1 MVRSIS
7 KSRAAR
13 SSDVFGRITGCMLCA
28 AVSWQ
33 QVAPVYAQVI
43 VATDNTTDTV
53 LTSVGANEI
62 NITTKTTF
70 GSTAYNHFSQF
81 NVNAGQTVNLI
92 QPTAM
97 NSLVNVING
106 ANPTTINGTLNA
118 LKEGGGA
125 SNVYLLDHNGFVVGS
140 NGAINAQQLTLSTS
154 SQAFGQSVLSEALAG
169 SGSTVA
175 RLFGGT
181 EDLASAAEINVY
193 GRINAQ
199 QLDLRSG
206 ARMILDGTIVVEDL
220 SAGDTTISVV
230 NTNGVPEANS
240 VTVEGGTIRFGAGA
254 GEITSETGV
263 RNTETI
269 ISGTI
274 EARRGTGGGT
284 GGQIQ
289 GAVVGELTITATG
302 ALDVDGDTTNDAG
315 SVLLFVTGSTVTEAG
330 SRIRANAVAGDGGFI
345 FSQIGFCQIGE
356 PCLKADPD
364 QDSGILAGEMSA
376 GSVSGTAGAAYVTG
390 AGIRIGNL
398 TTFGGDLIVS
408 ASSRITLETTSVIT
422 SRNIAPQS
430 DEATGASLGASGDV
444 VLSAPD
450 IVLEANAKIYAQG
463 GINFDGGLVALVA
476 RQTETANF
484 WSIGNEGSAAKI
496 TLDGNTIDAGA
507 IVVTGYSL
515 ASNIV
520 GSDDPNVEEEQSDV
534 FEDSLFS
541 VNGTASIEAAIAEVG
556 TFFENIPQMTTDTID
571 SIPGLL
577 PIQLNALA
585 ATTDIQI
592 TNSDLTAD
600 GNWKND
606 SSVLTNLDQTNIDRG
621 IFETTGLAEG
631 TLRLMDIAGFDF
643 TVRLPADIDLASD
656 SLFIHGHA
664 ATNVDVAPRA
674 ILIGASLSSTTTK
687 ARVSITNS
695 QLTTTA
701 GDLTVRSTV
710 SENLNVELAPSG
722 AGSKI
727 SIGLV
732 FAARE
737 IENQTLIQGRSI
749 SSAGTLD
756 VGAFTAKNHLI
767 DLRANAGTSGKG
779 AIAIVVDLGEN
790 LTEAA
795 LSGSINTA
803 GDLNLDA
810 ETLYIGK
817 IHEVVSTM
825 GLRSPESAERKRLV
839 DAPILNL
846 VDQVKA
852 FLTGSDPKEPRDGRS
867 PEAKQVGFGF
877 ASTIDVAIERDNT
890 YATLGGQYHDLDIG
904 GALVT
909 MGTTMVASVATIN
922 VNAVERFA
930 RLVEGGTL
938 LRRDIA
944 SKMGSLDRTAKLL
957 LAAENAANVVA
968 GLPEI
973 TQAELVGKYGKAV
986 FLNAS
991 LGIMGGETQAEIG
1004 SNATITRAT
1013 ALNVNALTSYP
1024 GLDSFDGLLTQYKAD
1039 LDQFVASID
1048 DFSLQIDLA
1057 EADVDY
1063 EAPEADALAD
1073 ILGALNPL
1081 NYLTTNTAAKAEQ
1094 PTAKTET
1101 TSETQSLAV
1110 AITLN
1115 YFQTENTTRAVIR
1128 DGAQINIGNT
1138 AAVQIDALQQGV
1150 FLHLVNRPS
1159 KVPGKVNEN
1168 VNDAVGGAVNVVR
1181 TTSTVE
1187 ALIEDNVTI
1196 VAGDVTVDAHTK
1208 TVSVDAVY
1216 AGGSGSK
1223 TVINAAF
1230 GISSL
1235 ETDTIARVGG
1245 AASIT
1250 GEDVLIKALDDSILV
1265 GVAGAISGSNNVA
1278 AGASINVNFVFR
1290 TVYAGI
1296 GPSSLTGPISGTTG
1310 DSVID
1315 ANTLTIDAKNDAIE
1329 LSITIAGAKVTDKPK
1344 TDPLTPG
1351 DGDPT
1356 GPDADDDIPSD
1367 DETFTPAWLL
1377 SDIEELELE
1386 EFKSYSTPADSTG
1399 DSTST
1404 DDAEKDG
1411 KSQKSGWAIA
1421 GAASLNLMLNNEVIT
1436 EIATNGQV
1444 ILRGDVNQ
1452 TAANSSLTIAV
1463 AGALSASFAKEKNA
1477 NAMAGAFAVTV
1488 DERDVISR
1496 LRGVTVDAVNLTVLA
1511 EDTSD
1516 LVGVAVGGAGK
1527 SKSTDAGGANKDLAM
1542 AGSVVVNVVTGTTQ
1556 TLADHV
1562 TLISDE
1568 AVTLN
1573 SSDSAFILAVGGAA
1587 GINMNMTEGSGAG
1600 IGVAVNAIDRT
1611 AQTTVTGLSR
1621 ITANSVQAL
1630 STTNAEIF
1638 GFAVSVGAGKT
1649 GVSGSV
1655 AVNTLAGGA
1664 RTNIG
1669 NLAGPIVVISAVTL
1683 NVQATESNEI
1693 WSLAGG
1699 VAVGKEKA
1707 LGGAITVNTIT
1718 SLTEATVENTTVQ
1731 ALSPNASLGA
1741 VTVAADSDSDI
1752 GTLAAAGALGL
1763 TGDATSVGV
1772 GLSGNYISV
1781 TTRASMADTVVT
1793 DAASV
1798 TASANNER
1806 RIRSLGGGL
1815 SFSAGKSG
1823 GFAATVNLILGNTT
1837 EVDLNNADIS
1847 TRAGGSITATATSD
1861 AEIKSIALAIS
1872 ASSKTS
1878 IGGSATA
1885 NATTALTQVSADG
1898 ATLDAAGTL
1907 KLEAIDLSDIGSLA
1921 GGAAVSFSGSGLGA
1935 AIAVNIIAHETN
1947 VFVRNDATLTS
1958 NGAIDLLATNDA
1970 DIQSAAVG
1978 LAATAGT
1985 TLSGSIAVGYIGN
1998 RTSVILDNPASV
2010 NSSGGN
2016 LTLNATKTSQIDI
2029 LAGAISIGKG
2039 TAAGGAVTV
2048 AVIQD
2053 QVQANLNLN
2062 RELHVGDVNVL
2073 ANGNSEINAI
2083 AVAAS
2088 GSIGSAFTGSL
2099 VYAQIGKPTAEES
2112 SAEQADTSDAVK
2124 DSMEEGDSLRDGAL
2138 DAIGERLEFQQ
2149 GNTKFTTAGSYD
2161 LTREDAVS
2169 ARVRLDGADVGTLT
2183 SLNVR
2188 AEEDASIS
2196 TLAGAVAFGK
2206 SNAGGAAL
2214 AVNLLFGTT
2223 VADLTLTNGQPT
2235 TLAGNVN
2242 VTANQIGALRTLAV
2256 AGAIGGSSAIA
2267 GSIIVNVF
2275 DRQADAKILSTA
2287 GNSTNTKLRTLGGDV
2302 LVRATQNDLPKSA
2315 AIRSPDDFN
2324 SIELVG
2330 SFPAAPDDNIAGRD
2344 YVDIRI
2350 TGAKIADFDP
2360 ETVLNSEIN
2369 LKYDRAAIALDEGRV
2384 PQLIS
2389 VSSVDD
2395 TFVYRFFLSTALGD
2409 ESTFDKLSLTVAPTK
2424 GSIDSL
2430 AGAIAIGFGAVG
2442 GGAAVTVTILS
2453 DDALALIESV
2463 QVDTTL
2469 ENETETAGAGSIEI
2483 IAANAVDLTA
2493 IAVAAGGAAN
2503 VAISGSFAIN
2513 LVNSK
2518 ITARADKA
2526 NLIGHSVTVDAR
2538 ATNNLGAYAGAL
2550 AVSGSVAIGVGIIA
2564 NVASMEILADVN
2576 ASRVRVGG
2584 NVTVNARAKT
2594 TMGST
2599 AVAGGFAGSV
2609 SITGTGVGNASENIV
2624 MARVS
2629 DDRPYLT
2636 PTDLQTGVYQDQYG
2650 SGTGGLLAAGS
2661 DILANGTVVV
2671 TASGET
2677 IIALKGGKED
2687 EVAPDAQTGSED
2699 EAPSLNINISGG
2711 GAVGIGAAVNVNKT
2725 ANQITALV
2733 SRQSSIVGLG
2743 NMTADVETV
2752 DGTTTTKRG
2761 VYIGSYGIT
2770 DLSQFT
2776 AAGSAGGSLSILAA
2790 LTFNLVDD
2798 NVQVIIGSNDQ
2809 RDSTQINRD
2818 LSIQQRAYVGAGA
2831 AVSQL
2836 QNTEL
2841 RADILNE
2848 IESVTAG
2855 VSLSGGIGGA
2865 AAATTNLISS
2875 QTKIATNRAYLNAR
2889 NDLTIAAKTSNELDI
2904 WLLGLAV
2911 GGTFGGSI
2919 GLDLNIID
2927 SKAKV
2932 DLAGSIL
2939 SAGLTDQGAGQNRY
2953 FDGDIQVLADVDTD
2967 ITTVVGNLAG
2977 GAVGV
2982 AGSVIVNVLET
2993 ESSVTLSN
3001 IVGARTSIRA
3011 AGTLDIVA
3019 GTTNKTDNIV
3029 AAAGGGIGAVA
3040 FGMNIDLIES
3050 KTSVKIGS
3058 NQQLFSAGNM
3068 NVNAIERLPDG
3079 SDPTINGRVFFLA
3092 IGAGAGGFTFNY
3104 IKYAAATTVEIGDGA
3119 TLETDK
3125 NLTVAAQANRWVDSM
3140 VVGGALG
3147 ALAGTLGVSIIEMGG
3162 VAKDETDGELAEAL
3176 DDVQDTLKEDRADG
3190 GNMGDLI
3197 GQAGSTG
3204 AKTAITDSTNSVTVT
3219 GDTGTD
3225 NVKVTLGSG
3234 SSLLAGQNLTVDA
3247 DIRARVKQRS
3257 GSAAIG
3263 LVGGGSISVIVSL
3276 LESQSVVV
3284 MGSGV
3289 TLAANDNISVNAKT
3303 GGLGTV
3309 GLSDN
3314 AVATNTITVSE
3325 RSAAT
3330 ISAKAIAITAGG
3342 AGAVAG
3348 TVVVSNANSTAKI
3361 IAGGSLTVRGKNNLT
3376 AGSVTFDAIR
3386 TDTVLSEIGN
3396 ITVGGVGIGATYAT
3410 SKSTGTSEI
3419 TLGDA
3424 NVSTMRAESVSLTT
3438 NDKTTAFAASESATG
3453 GILAIGVTQADATN
3467 TGTSKITLRSVE
3479 IDADRD
3485 VFINAFSEAR
3495 ALTLGRG
3502 LSVGIAAVGA
3512 TIAKSDV
3519 NATVAVDLSS
3529 AVVEGQN
3536 IYINTLLSNASGRNS
3551 YAKANSAS
3559 GGLVAGN
3566 GAETNAYLD
3575 YTVTTNLDGT
3585 FVGRNNLLIQSA
3597 VNGASARGKVVGLSI
3612 GAVAIG
3618 AVVNRVGQT
3627 ATENTSGGTDIQTS
3641 LVETN
3646 LRSGNFTSRNNLS
3659 VVAVNNANVS
3669 MDTTSGSGGLISG
3682 SGADAETTSS
3692 LSTRVTTGS
3701 SGKVIL
3707 LAQNTVTV
3715 TAGQAS
3721 QLLATLDNTSGS
3733 LIGASGATTKTLF
3746 QSRLETIIGQNT
3758 EITGAEINLL
3768 ATNNIVRPNQAYN
3781 IKSASGGAI
3790 DVAAMSS
3797 SVSMVFTTN
3806 LAILQGSKIIQLGD
3820 RFTDKTVNI
3829 GLVTDLTVYDKL
3841 VMDAG
3846 GLVAAPRGTSRVTI
3860 QQNTAE
3866 LTLEGATIL
3875 AQGELNIYNGGN
3887 TDIRADV
3894 NATAYGLAG
3903 APGADSYATYNARS
3917 EININAGTRIESENN
3932 VYVRAGYVNDT
3943 RQTVNLRAESRSF
3956 NKTAIPIPGD
3966 PDADAEAV
3974 TTSSLNINS
3983 GAQLTSVKD
3992 IYLAADG
3999 GDRSIVGYGRAKD
4012 LYREAAAAVVS
4023 VFSNLA
4029 GGGDVSFDTIS
4040 GSSIDSSGNDGIVVN
4055 GKVRAGSRSQRFFE
4069 VNTAGQ
4075 ILDAAGEVLS
4085 LTEYLAL
4092 DDAMEVQVL
4101 EDVNVASELA
4111 DRITVL
4117 QGYIGN
4123 EILNK
4128 DATAVAAWQSE
4139 IQNLR
4144 TRQGEASEQIA
4155 DKFIFGDL
4163 SASEGNINMRADFV
4177 QGGAT
4182 GELNAPGNARISI
4195 KVLSGDIVSTNALL
4209 ISSAEGGRIVLNDV
4223 LVTDESDL
4231 RIQSADRAGIY
4242 DLNLISGSDAGKPLI
4257 EVITN
4262 SLNPSE
4268 KSGYIRLNG
4277 EVSNLRGT
4285 VSVKSNTGDIDL
4297 DGNISAETIIVEAA
4311 GDVTIGYVP
4320 GVRNIASDPVAQYR
4334 QYFDE
4339 FQNVMREVLVALDF
4353 AEGTGSDKINANL
4366 KFDVQLPPPSQGVLR
4381 GGKNV
4386 YITADTLN
4394 INGLIQAGTGTYDV
4408 NIGAGLDAEL
4418 LSYAGTTDRILLHDT
4433 TSPEKGGLAVDTFD
4447 ITANTNVRVYYNGAT
4462 KKVEIDDMV
4471 VRGGKVR
4478 IFGNIISTGNGRIE
4492 ALDGYGQIN
4501 VTSAAN
4507 ADVVLQRID
4516 LGDATTGGLAG
4527 SVRIEDTSKLTG
4539 NAASPYLI
4547 TEYLRENGVIK
4558 VFTNINSDGT
4568 EAIETI
4574 DVFLN
4579 DPNGPKATEVSYTIT
4594 RPANLLPTID
4604 GRVTTYDPTTNRDLV
4619 ILKTET
4625 YEEVYDTNF
4634 SQYYFWVPFGVD
4646 TDPPTSV
4653 RKDVSATPTEGET
4666 APYVTDRLAA
4676 RSTNYSITAYSTE
4689 RELNTVETDRD
4700 DNRTLGIGTVRWT
4713 RTTTLTASHLYENRI
4728 KADQSVKIVF
4738 NGADAPQ
4745 LFVQTAGNVI
4755 LSNTVVNT
4763 LGNTSIR
4770 STRGNVVTANDN
4782 VVLVGGDTQLIAD
4795 VGTIGSAERAFRTRL
4810 TDAGKLTLTA
4820 GQSINL
4826 RDLDGDLNLALAI
4839 TSQRA
4844 SAFGDADVG
4853 NIKIVAE
4860 GSILDA
4866 NSSPTGATINGT
4878 NITLI
4883 SQDGS
4888 VGDRRRA
4895 DYLAYWSARDAAG
4908 GAAQTYVLDPTLE
4921 ASLRDG
4927 TVSSDGMTRTGVWT
4941 DEMIADFVAELNE
4954 FYTELNMQ
4962 TAFDEDYASNV
4973 LRIDTQA
4980 GGVVNVQAKNDIV
4993 FAEISGDLGVDT
5005 IVSAQGSVML
5015 TVLDGALLDR
5025 NDVETKDL
5033 RTLAELETLWESDLD
5048 LYGANAANRVEG
5060 QVTNLETRRQAD
5072 YQVYWTARNAAGDVA
5087 QTFIFDQTLEASLRR
5102 GVLSPDGVTYTGGWT
5117 EKMIADYLAEQ
5128 NAFYQ
5133 ILNAQSAFDENYIY
5147 TVTAQDRTN
5156 VTQGGTWTSD
5166 ELVRSLN
5173 ANLVR
5178 TTGDT
5183 NTRDESANVSAF
5195 GDITFIT
5202 KNGAGELL
5210 DPYIVTQ
5217 GGDNSDASTFKTLT
5231 NLDLEKIY
5239 TAERSEILITAD
5251 SVSIEQ
5257 KEDFNFAFT
5266 GQSTGRLRVSTT
5278 NDAIFLSA
5286 ETSAVLANIE
5296 GVANVQIKID
5306 GSLTENLGSGDL
5318 EAVTGRLIVLESGND
5333 SSIGTPT
5340 EAVSVTVL
5348 DGGSLTARS
5357 GKDVSIISNVRDL
5370 PIAEIFAGG
5379 TARLTSMGA
5388 ITDAGGLG
5396 NARIVADNIELSARS
5411 IGTAANPFGV
5421 RLADTQTG
5429 YLRLTTYGPNAD
5441 YPTAGDAFVTS
5452 TGDLRLK
5459 ASNLFGGGKLTA
5471 SADSKIILDDTE
5483 TLIFGTPAT
5492 LTLEARGGID
5502 TATSVGTEV
5511 TGGRLIVNADAAL
5524 GSLAKPFV
5532 TDLVAFE
5539 FAAMTFGSTTI
5550 DTSVFLSDLGD
5561 LETVK
5566 VTQNNNPGSQS
5577 VLSAFGNIDAVQI
5590 ASKSSTTLTTG
5601 GSIGSGTITSE
5612 RVVIKAGGAVGDIA
5626 ALDVILASI
5635 ETESVDATLI
5645 NFSGRDV
5652 VIDQMVVTGT
5662 GALTVKNLTT
5672 LTTLKAG
5679 GLGLQTQQGAIRG
5692 EFGNFRMNEDVTTAG
5707 GQVWLSASNAFE
5719 IADGLSIQTN
5729 GGLQLVTATGELT
5742 VGDDFAANTSNG
5754 TLTITG
5760 GLSATFGKGATLN
5773 AGTGALEVAADGQL
5787 EFGDDAMLTNANA
5800 EMRII
5805 GQVDLSFGQNAKLT
5819 SADGTIS
5826 VDSRSQT
5833 AKFGD
5838 QLIATAQSVSINGFV
5853 ATDIGSDAKITATGS
5868 VPGDVI
5874 LTGGDLTIGK
5884 TATIIVETGNMIV
5897 RTAGQAVIGDDLTL
5911 TAQNDVEMT
5920 IGAEL
5925 MIGDNGAITAT
5936 TGTLTLDVT
5945 RGTKFGS
5952 RGSLL
5957 TTDMALLV
5965 KVGEILTSSNGLQLS
5980 SGAGDMTVDVSGTT
5994 LLGEG
5999 ARLATTSGNQYLT
6012 FGAALTA
6019 GNNVR
6024 FVSETGQID
6033 LSVSG
6038 NLGFGNAARIVTRNS
6053 TADALKLTV
6062 DGELSFGTQSAPSLE
6077 ANEIGAIATLD
6088 IGSIS
6093 NVGPVGV
6100 MTRLRELD
6108 ATVRAGD
6115 IHFSEADGLIINTAV
6130 AQSGSVDIYSNGETV
6145 VRTVSAM
6152 GGSETVVVSAQGDL
6166 LGDATQVNGNL
6177 IKLYAF
6183 GGKIAGVTSE
6193 TFTADTTS
6201 GAELWLL
6208 ANGPLNYEE
6217 TDGDLLIALASSTTA
6232 SLDLNILNGAGT
6244 FGVLGAAT
6252 DMAITSRG
6260 DLDINV
6266 IGAVSVDLADE
6277 VGLKLA
6283 DTSPTSYGLYDV
6295 PSPDKLTL
6303 TATNL
6308 GAAINVGL
6316 ASVKDEVNLFADAL
6330 NVNLFDVTPENGL
6343 NLQLADAN
6351 MQMADI
6357 VDVNVI
6363 GDGPRTVLATPFQ
6376 SVRLPSGRVL
6386 APLGAAS
6393 SGASSGGA
6401 VTISFGRIA
6410 QGSVTTTGPAL
6421 IAQDVVIGG
6430 DTWFR
6435 QRTFDFLTGVEF
6447 GELDV
6452 IAAAQALAVERP
6464 DDAEALILSSD
6475 PTANSGEVGLV
6486 TFELFDE
6493 RQLITE
6499 RVLVVNRAREGVDLN
6514 GGQGLIYGVGSEAK
6528 AFVAPLLN
6536 GKSLLGVTALQ
6547 FQDYFGFGTEDD
6559 EDKVFLPMIISML
6572 EGSAS
6577 ERVR

>member
-1 MVRSIS
+1 M
-7 KSRAAR
+7 
-13 SSDVFGRITGCMLCA
+13 
-28 AVSWQ
+28 
-33 QVAPVYAQVI
+33 
-43 VATDNTTDTV
+43 
-53 LTSVGANEI
+53 
-62 NITTKTTF
+62 
-70 GSTAYNHFSQF
+70 
-81 NVNAGQTVNLI
+81 
-92 QPTAM
+92 
-97 NSLVNVING
+97 
-106 ANPTTINGTLNA
+106 
-118 LKEGGGA
+118 
-125 SNVYLLDHNGFVVGS
+125 
-140 NGAINAQQLTLSTS
+140 
-154 SQAFGQSVLSEALAG
+154 
-169 SGSTVA
+169 
-175 RLFGGT
+175 
-181 EDLASAAEINVY
+181 
-193 GRINAQ
+193 
-199 QLDLRSG
+199 
-206 ARMILDGTIVVEDL
+206 
-220 SAGDTTISVV
+220 
-230 NTNGVPEANS
+230 
-240 VTVEGGTIRFGAGA
+240 
-254 GEITSETGV
+254 
-263 RNTETI
+263 
-269 ISGTI
+269 
-274 EARRGTGGGT
+274 
-284 GGQIQ
+284 
-289 GAVVGELTITATG
+289 
-302 ALDVDGDTTNDAG
+302 
-315 SVLLFVTGSTVTEAG
+315 
-330 SRIRANAVAGDGGFI
+330 
-345 FSQIGFCQIGE
+345 
-356 PCLKADPD
+356 
-364 QDSGILAGEMSA
+364 
-376 GSVSGTAGAAYVTG
+376 
-390 AGIRIGNL
+390 
-398 TTFGGDLIVS
+398 
-408 ASSRITLETTSVIT
+408 
-422 SRNIAPQS
+422 
-430 DEATGASLGASGDV
+430 
-444 VLSAPD
+444 
-450 IVLEANAKIYAQG
+450 
-463 GINFDGGLVALVA
+463 
-476 RQTETANF
+476 
-484 WSIGNEGSAAKI
+484 
-496 TLDGNTIDAGA
+496 
-507 IVVTGYSL
+507 
-515 ASNIV
+515 
-520 GSDDPNVEEEQSDV
+520 
-534 FEDSLFS
+534 
-541 VNGTASIEAAIAEVG
+541 
-556 TFFENIPQMTTDTID
+556 
-571 SIPGLL
+571 
-577 PIQLNALA
+577 
-585 ATTDIQI
+585 
-592 TNSDLTAD
+592 
-600 GNWKND
+600 
-606 SSVLTNLDQTNIDRG
+606 
-621 IFETTGLAEG
+621 
-631 TLRLMDIAGFDF
+631 
-643 TVRLPADIDLASD
+643 
-656 SLFIHGHA
+656 
-664 ATNVDVAPRA
+664 
-674 ILIGASLSSTTTK
+674 
-687 ARVSITNS
+687 
-695 QLTTTA
+695 
-701 GDLTVRSTV
+701 
-710 SENLNVELAPSG
+710 
-722 AGSKI
+722 
-727 SIGLV
+727 
-732 FAARE
+732 
-737 IENQTLIQGRSI
+737 
-749 SSAGTLD
+749 
-756 VGAFTAKNHLI
+756 
-767 DLRANAGTSGKG
+767 
-779 AIAIVVDLGEN
+779 
-790 LTEAA
+790 
-795 LSGSINTA
+795 
-803 GDLNLDA
+803 
-810 ETLYIGK
+810 
-817 IHEVVSTM
+817 
-825 GLRSPESAERKRLV
+825 
-839 DAPILNL
+839 
-846 VDQVKA
+846 
-852 FLTGSDPKEPRDGRS
+852 
-867 PEAKQVGFGF
+867 
-877 ASTIDVAIERDNT
+877 
-890 YATLGGQYHDLDIG
+890 
-904 GALVT
+904 
-909 MGTTMVASVATIN
+909 
-922 VNAVERFA
+922 
-930 RLVEGGTL
+930 
-938 LRRDIA
+938 
-944 SKMGSLDRTAKLL
+944 
-957 LAAENAANVVA
+957 
-968 GLPEI
+968 
-973 TQAELVGKYGKAV
+973 
-986 FLNAS
+986 
-991 LGIMGGETQAEIG
+991 
-1004 SNATITRAT
+1004 
-1013 ALNVNALTSYP
+1013 
-1024 GLDSFDGLLTQYKAD
+1024 
-1039 LDQFVASID
+1039 
-1048 DFSLQIDLA
+1048 
-1057 EADVDY
+1057 
-1063 EAPEADALAD
+1063 
-1073 ILGALNPL
+1073 
-1081 NYLTTNTAAKAEQ
+1081 
-1094 PTAKTET
+1094 
-1101 TSETQSLAV
+1101 
-1110 AITLN
+1110 
-1115 YFQTENTTRAVIR
+1115 
-1128 DGAQINIGNT
+1128 
-1138 AAVQIDALQQGV
+1138 
-1150 FLHLVNRPS
+1150 
-1159 KVPGKVNEN
+1159 
-1168 VNDAVGGAVNVVR
+1168 
-1181 TTSTVE
+1181 
-1187 ALIEDNVTI
+1187 
-1196 VAGDVTVDAHTK
+1196 
-1208 TVSVDAVY
+1208 
-1216 AGGSGSK
+1216 
-1223 TVINAAF
+1223 
-1230 GISSL
+1230 
-1235 ETDTIARVGG
+1235 
-1245 AASIT
+1245 
-1250 GEDVLIKALDDSILV
+1250 
-1265 GVAGAISGSNNVA
+1265 
-1278 AGASINVNFVFR
+1278 
-1290 TVYAGI
+1290 
-1296 GPSSLTGPISGTTG
+1296 
-1310 DSVID
+1310 
-1315 ANTLTIDAKNDAIE
+1315 
-1329 LSITIAGAKVTDKPK
+1329 
-1344 TDPLTPG
+1344 
-1351 DGDPT
+1351 
-1356 GPDADDDIPSD
+1356 
-1367 DETFTPAWLL
+1367 
-1377 SDIEELELE
+1377 
-1386 EFKSYSTPADSTG
+1386 
-1399 DSTST
+1399 
-1404 DDAEKDG
+1404 
-1411 KSQKSGWAIA
+1411 
-1421 GAASLNLMLNNEVIT
+1421 
-1436 EIATNGQV
+1436 
-1444 ILRGDVNQ
+1444 
-1452 TAANSSLTIAV
+1452 
-1463 AGALSASFAKEKNA
+1463 
-1477 NAMAGAFAVTV
+1477 
-1488 DERDVISR
+1488 
-1496 LRGVTVDAVNLTVLA
+1496 
-1511 EDTSD
+1511 
-1516 LVGVAVGGAGK
+1516 AVGGAGK
-1527 SKSTDAGGANKDLAM
+1527 SKSIAAGGANKDLAM
-1542 AGSVVVNVVTGTTQ
+1542 AGSVVVNVVNGTTQ
-1556 TLADHV
+1556 TAADNV
-1562 TLISDE
+1562 TFISD

-1573 SSDSAFILAVGGAA
+1573 SEDEAFILAVGGAA

-1611 AQTTVTGLSR
+1611 AQTTVTGLSK

-1683 NVQATESNEI
+1683 DVKATESNEI

-1699 VAVGKEKA
+1699 VAAGNEKA

-1718 SLTEATVENTTVQ
+1718 SLTEATVESTTVQ
-1731 ALSPNASLGA
+1731 ALSPNAALGA

-1752 GTLAAAGALGL
+1752 GTLAAAGAFGL
-1763 TGDATSVGV
+1763 KGDSTSVGV

-1781 TTRASMADTVVT
+1781 TTRASMADAVVT

-1798 TASANNER
+1798 TASANNDR

-1837 EVDLNNADIS
+1837 EVNLNNADIS

-1921 GGAAVSFSGSGLGA
+1921 GGAAVSFSGSGFGA

-1947 VFVRNDATLTS
+1947 VFVRNGATLIS

-1985 TLSGSIAVGYIGN
+1985 TVSGSIAVGYIGN
-1998 RTSVILDNPASV
+1998 KTSVILDNPASV
-2010 NSSGGN
+2010 NSSVGN
-2016 LTLNATKTSQIDI
+2016 LTLNTTKTSQIDI
-2029 LAGAISIGKG
+2029 LAGAISVGKG
-2039 TAAGGAVTV
+2039 TAVGGAVTV

-2062 RELHVGDVNVL
+2062 GGLNVGDVNVL
-2073 ANGNSEINAI
+2073 ANGNSKITAI
-2083 AVAAS
+2083 AVAAG
-2088 GSIGSAFTGSL
+2088 GSVGNAFTGSL

-2112 SAEQADTSDAVK
+2112 SAEKADTSDAVK
-2124 DSMEEGDSLRDGAL
+2124 DSMVEGDSLRDDAL

-2149 GNTKFTTAGSYD
+2149 GKTKFTTAGSYD

-2196 TLAGAVAFGK
+2196 TLAGAVALGK

-2223 VADLTLTNGQPT
+2223 VADLTLTNGQTT

-2256 AGAIGGSSAIA
+2256 AGALGGSNAIA

-2287 GNSTNTKLRTLGGDV
+2287 GNSTDTKLRTLGNDV

-2315 AIRSPDDFN
+2315 VMRSPDDF
-2324 SIELVG
+2324 STGG
-2330 SFPAAPDDNIAGRD
+2330 SAAA
-2344 YVDIRI
+2344 
-2350 TGAKIADFDP
+2350 
-2360 ETVLNSEIN
+2360 
-2369 LKYDRAAIALDEGRV
+2369 
-2384 PQLIS
+2384 
-2389 VSSVDD
+2389 
-2395 TFVYRFFLSTALGD
+2395 
-2409 ESTFDKLSLTVAPTK
+2409 APTK

-2430 AGAIAIGFGAVG
+2430 AGALAIGFGAVG

-2469 ENETETAGAGSIEI
+2469 GNETVTASAGSIEI

-2493 IAVAAGGAAN
+2493 IAVAAGGGASL
-2503 VAISGSFAIN
+2503 AISGSFAIN

-2526 NLIGHSVTVDAR
+2526 NLIGRSVTVDAR

-2564 NVASMEILADVN
+2564 NVANMEILADVN
-2576 ASRVRVGG
+2576 ASRIRAGR
-2584 NVTVNARAKT
+2584 NVVVNAQAKT

-2599 AVAGGFAGSV
+2599 AVAGGASGSV

-2624 MARVS
+2624 TARVS

-2636 PTDLQTGVYQDQYG
+2636 TTDLQTGVYQEQYRN
-2650 SGTGGLLAAGS
+2650 GTGGLLAAGS

-2699 EAPSLNINISGG
+2699 QAPSLNINISGG
-2711 GAVGIGAAVNVNKT
+2711 GAVGIGATVNVNKT

-2743 NMTADVETV
+2743 NATANVATV
-2752 DGTTTTKRG
+2752 DGTMATKRG
-2761 VYIGSYGIT
+2761 VYIGSYGKT

-2776 AAGSAGGSLSILAA
+2776 AAAVAGGSISILAA

-2809 RDSTQINRD
+2809 RDLTQINRA
-2818 LSIQQRAYVGAGA
+2818 LSIEQRSYVGAGA
-2831 AVSQL
+2831 AVSTS

-2848 IESVTAG
+2848 IETVTAG
-2855 VSLSGGIGGA
+2855 VSISGAVGGA

-2875 QTKIATNRAYLNAR
+2875 QTRIATNRAYLNAR
-2889 NDLTIAAKTSNELDI
+2889 NDLTVAAKTSNELDI

-2911 GGTFGGSI
+2911 GGSFGGSI

-2939 SAGLTDQGAGQNRY
+2939 SAGLTDQVDGQNRY
-2953 FDGDIQVLADVDTD
+2953 FDGNIQVLADVDTD

-2977 GAVGV
+2977 GAIGV
-2982 AGSVIVNVLET
+2982 AGSVIVNVLGT
-2993 ESSVTLSN
+2993 ESSVILSN
-3001 IVGARTSIRA
+3001 VDGARTSVRA

-3029 AAAGGGIGAVA
+3029 AAAGGGVGAIA

-3058 NQQLFSAGNM
+3058 DQQLFSAGNM

-3079 SDPTINGRVFFLA
+3079 SDPTINGRIFFLA

-3104 IKYAAATTVEIGDGA
+3104 IKYAAATTVEIGDRA

-3147 ALAGTLGVSIIEMGG
+3147 GLAGTLGVSIIEMGG
-3162 VAKDETDGELAEAL
+3162 VAKDETDGELADAL

-3190 GNMGDLI
+3190 GNMGALI

-3234 SSLLAGQNLTVDA
+3234 SSLLAGQNLTVGA

-3257 GSAAIG
+3257 GSATIG

-3303 GGLGTV
+3303 GGLGTG

-3314 AVATNTITVSE
+3314 AVATNTITVAE

-3376 AGSVTFDAIR
+3376 AGSVTFDAVR

-3419 TLGDA
+3419 TLGNA
-3424 NVSTMRAESVSLTT
+3424 IVSTMRADSVSLRT
-3438 NDKTTAFAASESATG
+3438 NDKTTAFAASQSATG

-3479 IDADRD
+3479 IDADGD
-3485 VFINAFSEAR
+3485 VYIDTLSEAR

-3529 AVVEGQN
+3529 AVVKGQN
-3536 IYINTLLSNASGRNS
+3536 IYVNTLLSNASGRNS

-3566 GAETNAYLD
+3566 GAETNAYLN

-3585 FVGRNNLLIQSA
+3585 FEGRNNLLIQSA

-3618 AVVNRVGQT
+3618 AVVNRVGQS
-3627 ATENTSGGTDIQTS
+3627 ATENTLGGTDIQTS
-3641 LVETN
+3641 TVETN
-3646 LRSGNFTSRNNLS
+3646 LRSGTFISLNNLA

-3701 SGKVIL
+3701 SGKVTL
-3707 LAQNTVTV
+3707 LAQNVVTV

-3746 QSRLETIIGQNT
+3746 QSRLDTIIGQDT
-3758 EITGAEINLL
+3758 EIAGAEINVL
-3768 ATNNIVRPNQAYN
+3768 ATNKIVRPNQAYN
-3781 IKSASGGAI
+3781 VKSASGGAI
-3790 DVAAMSS
+3790 DAAAMSS
-3797 SVSMVFTTN
+3797 SVSMAFITN
-3806 LAILQGSKIIQLGD
+3806 LEVLQGSKIIQLGD

-3860 QQNTAE
+3860 QLNTAD

-3917 EININAGTRIESENN
+3917 EININAGTRIESEND

-3956 NKTAIPIPGD
+3956 NKTVIPIPGD
-3966 PDADAEAV
+3966 PDADAYAV

-4012 LYREAAAAVVS
+4012 LYREAAAAIAS
-4023 VFSNLA
+4023 AFSNLA

-4075 ILDAAGEVLS
+4075 ILDAAGNVLS
-4085 LTEYLAL
+4085 LQDYLAL
-4092 DDAMEVQVL
+4092 DDAMEVQIL
-4101 EDVNVASELA
+4101 RNVNVASELA
-4111 DRITVL
+4111 DRISVL
-4117 QGYIGN
+4117 QGYIAN
-4123 EILNK
+4123 EILNR
-4128 DATAVAAWQSE
+4128 DATAVDAWQNE
-4139 IQNLR
+4139 INNLR
-4144 TRQGEASEQIA
+4144 TRQGEASAQIA
-4155 DKFIFGDL
+4155 DKFVFGDL

-4231 RIQSADRAGIY
+4231 RIQSADREGLYA
-4242 DLNLISGSDAGKPLI
+4242 LNLISGSDAGKPLI

-4262 SLNPSE
+4262 SLNPSV

-4334 QYFDE
+4334 QYFDL
-4339 FQNVMREVLVALDF
+4339 FQGILRNSLIELDF
-4353 AEGTGSDKINANL
+4353 SFGTGSDTLALTNVDI
-4366 KFDVQLPPPSQGVLR
+4366 QLPPPSQGILR

-4408 NIGAGLDAEL
+4408 NIGAGLDQQL
-4418 LSYAGTTDRILLHDT
+4418 LNYAGSTDRILLHDT
-4433 TSPEKGGLAVDTFD
+4433 ASPEEGGLAVDKFD

-4501 VTSAAN
+4501 VISAAN

-4527 SVRIEDTSKLTG
+4527 SVRIEDTSKRIRPQDET
-4539 NAASPYLI
+4539 SPFLI

-4558 VFTNINSDGT
+4558 VFTNRNPDGT

-4574 DVFLN
+4574 PVYLN
-4579 DPNGPKATEVSYTIT
+4579 DPNGPEANVASYYVT
-4594 RPANLLPTID
+4594 RPAYLMPTIN
-4604 GRVTTYDPTTNRDLV
+4604 GRETTYNPTANRDLV

-4625 YEEVYDTNF
+4625 YEEVYNTDF

-4666 APYVTDRLAA
+4666 APYVANRLAP
-4676 RSTNYSITAYSTE
+4676 RTTNYSIKAYSTE
-4689 RELNTVETDRD
+4689 RSLNTEQTYYD
-4700 DNRTLGIGTVRWT
+4700 DNRTLGIGTVSWT
-4713 RTTTLTASHLYENRI
+4713 NTTTLKASHLYENRI

-4738 NGADAPQ
+4738 NGADTPE
-4745 LFVQTAGNVI
+4745 LNVTTAGNVI

-4763 LGNTSIR
+4763 LGNTTIR

-4782 VVLVGGDTQLIAD
+4782 VVLVAGDTSLTAD
-4795 VGTIGSAERAFRTRL
+4795 LGTIGSAERAFRTRL
-4810 TDAGKLTLTA
+4810 SDAGKLTLIA

-4839 TSQRA
+4839 TTQRA
-4844 SAFGDADVG
+4844 SALGDADVG

-4866 NSSPTGATINGT
+4866 NSSSTGATISGT

-4908 GAAQTYVLDPTLE
+4908 GAAQTYTLDPALE
-4921 ASLRDG
+4921 ASLRLG
-4927 TVSSDGMTRTGVWT
+4927 TLSSDGVTRTGAFDDNMV
-4941 DEMIADFVAELNE
+4941 AAFVAEQNE

-4962 TAFDEDYASNV
+4962 SAFDTDYARNV
-4973 LRIDTQA
+4973 MRIDTLA

-4993 FAEISGDLGVDT
+4993 LAEVSGDLGVDT

-5048 LYGANAANRVEG
+5048 LYGADAANRVEG

-5087 QTFIFDQTLEASLRR
+5087 QTFILEQTLEASLRR
-5102 GVLSPDGVTYTGGWT
+5102 GVLSSDGVTYTGGWT
-5117 EKMIADYLAEQ
+5117 EKMVADYVAEQ

-5133 ILNAQSAFDENYIY
+5133 VLNAQSAFDENYTY

-5178 TTGDT
+5178 ETGDT

-5195 GDITFIT
+5195 GDITLIT
-5202 KNGAGELL
+5202 KDGAGELL
-5210 DPYIVTQ
+5210 DPYVITD
-5217 GGDNSDASTFKTLT
+5217 GGTFKTLS

-5266 GQSTGRLRVSTT
+5266 GQNTGRLRVSTT

-5306 GSLTENLGSGDL
+5306 GSLTESLSTGDL

-5333 SSIGTPT
+5333 GSIGTLT

-5379 TARLTSMGA
+5379 TARLTSVGA

-5396 NARIVADNIELSARS
+5396 NARIVADNIELRARS
-5411 IGTAANPFGV
+5411 IGTASNPFGV

-5429 YLRLTTYGPNAD
+5429 YLRLTTDGPNAD
-5441 YPTAGDAFVTS
+5441 YPIAGDAFVTS

-5459 ASNLFGGGKLTA
+5459 ASYLFGGGKLTA
-5471 SADSKIILDDTE
+5471 SDDSKIILDDTE
-5483 TLIFGTPAT
+5483 TLTFGTLAT

-5524 GSLAKPFV
+5524 GSLAKLFV

-5539 FAAMTFGSTTI
+5539 FAAMTSGSTTI

-5577 VLSAFGNIDAVQI
+5577 VLSAFGSIGAVQI
-5590 ASKSSTTLTTG
+5590 ASKSTTTLIAG
-5601 GSIGSGTITSE
+5601 GSIGSGAITSE

-5626 ALDVILASI
+5626 ALDVIVASI
-5635 ETESVDATLI
+5635 EAESVDSTSI

-5679 GLGLQTQQGAIRG
+5679 GLGLQTRQGAIRG
-5692 EFGNFRMNEDVTTAG
+5692 EFDNFRMNEDVATAG

-5719 IADGLSIQTN
+5719 IADGRSIQTN

-5760 GLSATFGKGATLN
+5760 GSSATFGKGATLN
-5773 AGTGALEVAADGQL
+5773 AGTGALEVAVDGQL
-5787 EFGDDAMLTNANA
+5787 DIGDDAMLTNANA

-5819 SADGTIS
+5819 STDGAIS

-5853 ATDIGSDAKITATGS
+5853 ATDIGSDANITATGS

-5874 LTGGDLTIGK
+5874 LTGGDLTISK
-5884 TATIIVETGNMIV
+5884 TATILAENGNTIV
-5897 RTAGQAVIGDDLTL
+5897 RTAGQAGFGDDLTL

-5920 IGAEL
+5920 IGAAL
-5925 MIGDNGAITAT
+5925 TIGDNGAIRAT
-5936 TGTLTLDVT
+5936 TGALTLEVT
-5945 RGTKFGS
+5945 GAAKLGTN
-5952 RGSLL
+5952 GSLS

-5965 KVGEILTSSNGLQLS
+5965 KIGESLTSSNGLQLS
-5980 SGAGDMTVDVSGTT
+5980 SGAGEMTVDVSGTT

-5999 ARLATTSGNQYLT
+5999 ARLATTSGNQSLA

-6019 GNNVR
+6019 GNNVQL
-6024 FVSETGQID
+6024 VSETGQIN
-6033 LSVSG
+6033 LAVSG
-6038 NLGFGNAARIVTRNS
+6038 NLSFGNAARIVTKNE

-6062 DGELSFGTQSAPSLE
+6062 DGELSFGTQAIPSLE

-6088 IGSIS
+6088 IGSIA

-6145 VRTVSAM
+6145 VRTVSAI
-6152 GGSETVVVSAQGDL
+6152 GGSKTVIVSAQGDL

-6252 DMAITSRG
+6252 DMTITSRG

-6295 PSPDKLTL
+6295 PSPEKLTL

-6330 NVNLFDVTPENGL
+6330 DVNLFDVTAENGL
-6343 NLQLADAN
+6343 NLQLADAK

-6376 SVRLPSGRVL
+6376 SVRPLPSGRLL

-6486 TFELFDE
+6486 TFGLFDE

-6547 FQDYFGFGTEDD
+6547 LQDYFGFGTEDD
-6559 EDKVFLPMIISML
+6559 EDKVFPPMIISML
-6572 EGSAS
+6572 EESAS